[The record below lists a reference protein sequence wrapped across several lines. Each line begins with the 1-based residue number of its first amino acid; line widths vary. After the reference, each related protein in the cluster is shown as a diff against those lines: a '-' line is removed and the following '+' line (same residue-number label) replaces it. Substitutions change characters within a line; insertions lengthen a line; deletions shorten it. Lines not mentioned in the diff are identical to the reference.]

1 MEGSNTADSFTH
13 AINLGVNLDIL
24 KVTNAKALADIIEER
39 LKVATEFLTKIDS
52 AAARRNAAVK
62 GYTDDSKKGSG
73 SDKEGL
79 DSKMAI
85 DALGSISK
93 GTQSIASGGMN
104 ILKTG
109 LGILTDV
116 FERIKAASP
125 LLQAV
130 ETLFNLAMQLFFMP
144 LGTKLAT
151 VLIPSIVE
159 LVDGVMQIWEGFE
172 DKSLGEILA
181 DTIRIGAEIFG
192 EFFKD
197 IGSELISQGGI
208 LSAIGTALT
217 MLGNFIEDDGEKVI
231 GIITKIMTFIVEN
244 LPAILGTI
252 VGLLVLSKSLQL
264 VQIAATV
271 AAAFASS
278 SHTPWGIAVGGA
290 AVASVGAIAAGLGVG
305 NMLAFADG
313 GYVPATP
320 GGIPALVAEGGEGEY
335 IVPESKKNA
344 FAKSVLGG
352 SSGNTF
358 NIYVNGYTDT
368 DLEDKIVNVLNEQ
381 TNLSRLRSGF

>member
-1 MEGSNTADSFTH
+1 MANHVIDIKTKID
-13 AINLGVNLDIL
+13 IQNLAEIENRIASVTQQ
-24 KVTNAKALADIIEER
+24 VTNAKQVISQMENNITRTGDLNKYRELAG
-39 LKVATEFLTKIDS
+39 KSATSSDTNKTDAAKTKNVQ
-52 AAARRNAAVK
+52 A
-62 GYTDDSKKGSG
+62 
-73 SDKEGL
+73 
-79 DSKMAI
+79 
-85 DALGSISK
+85 ALGSIAK
-93 GTQSIASGGMN
+93 GTQTLASSGMG
-104 ILKTG
+104 ILKNTF
-109 LGILTDV
+109 GILSDV

-151 VLIPSIVE
+151 VLIPHVIKLVE
-159 LVDGVMQIWEGFE
+159 NVMKIWDGFE

-181 DTIRIGAEIFG
+181 DTIRMGAEIFG
-192 EFFKD
+192 EFFMD
-197 IGSELISQGGI
+197 IGKELMTQEGI
-208 LSAIGTALT
+208 LNTIGTALT
-217 MLGNFIEDDGEKVI
+217 LLGNFIKNDGEKVI
-231 GIITKIMTFIVEN
+231 GIITKIMIYIVEN

-264 VQIAATV
+264 VQIAATI
-271 AAAFASS
+271 AAAVSSS
-278 SHTPWGIAVGGA
+278 SHTPWGIAIGGT
-290 AVASVGAIAAGLGVG
+290 AVASVAAVAAGLGVS

-313 GYVPATP
+313 GYVPSTP
-320 GGIPALVAEGGEGEY
+320 GGVPALVAEGGEGEY

-352 SSGNTF
+352 GAGNTF

-368 DLEDKIVNVLNEQ
+368 ELGSKIVRVINEQ